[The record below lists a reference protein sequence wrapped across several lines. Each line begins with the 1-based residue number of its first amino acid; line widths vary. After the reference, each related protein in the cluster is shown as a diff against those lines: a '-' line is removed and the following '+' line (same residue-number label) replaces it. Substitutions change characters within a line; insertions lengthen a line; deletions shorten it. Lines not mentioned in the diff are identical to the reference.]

1 MSDEL
6 HRSLG
11 RLEGKLDQVLGN
23 QESFRQKFDAHDN
36 RLRHL
41 EGQGMKAIGV
51 ITGITVAF
59 NVVIEGLKHKFF
71 GGS

>member
-23 QESFRQKFDAHDN
+23 QETFRHKFDSHDN

-41 EGQGMKAIGV
+41 EGQGMKAMGV
-51 ITGITVAF
+51 ITGITVAL
-59 NVVIEGLKHKFF
+59 NVMIEGLRHKIF
-71 GGS
+71 GGP